1 MKDKWNI
8 FHITFIINVVILFFI
23 EIDKAS
29 SIGRLTMNTIVYYL
43 LFVILGVIALAAWR
57 NVDKYALYL
66 NQKCKYSQKWI
77 IVVRNIS
84 ELIIVLIWSYSQLF
98 IINKVGVYKI
108 QFGLQE
114 VFITAVISVLIV
126 GIVSILYCRWSCKV
140 KS

>member
-66 NQKCKYSQKWI
+66 NQ
-77 IVVRNIS
+77 
-84 ELIIVLIWSYSQLF
+84 
-98 IINKVGVYKI
+98 
-108 QFGLQE
+108 
-114 VFITAVISVLIV
+114 
-126 GIVSILYCRWSCKV
+126 
-140 KS
+140 